1 MKWFS
6 IPGDHGAVFLQRMYS
21 ADLDLARQYLLNP
34 GSEGGIKP
42 ETDAAVGAEVPGDR
56 DQLAG
61 YIGGLQ
67 ELFRAQ
73 GVMHRLEQHDL
84 PGSAPIHGMTSFPA
98 PVMAAA
104 MSYMLETIPAPSL
117 PLSSK

>member
-1 MKWFS
+1 
-6 IPGDHGAVFLQRMYS
+6 MYS

-67 ELFRAQ
+67 ELFCAQ
-73 GVMHRLEQHDL
+73 GVMHRLEQHNL
-84 PGSAPIHGMTSFPA
+84 PRSATVHGMTSFPA
-98 PVMAAA
+98 PAIAVA
-104 MSYMLETIPAPSL
+104 MSYMLETIPAPSRS
-117 PLSSK
+117 LSPK

>member
-6 IPGDHGAVFLQRMYS
+6 IPGDRGAVFLQRMNS
-21 ADLDLARQYLLNP
+21 ADLDLAHQNFLNP

-42 ETDAAVGAEVPGDR
+42 DADAAVGAEVPGDG

-61 YIGGLQ
+61 DIGGLQ
-67 ELFRAQ
+67 EPLCAQ
-73 GVMHRLEQHDL
+73 GVMDRLEHHDL
-84 PGSAPIHGMTSFPA
+84 PGSATVHGMTSFPA
-98 PVMAAA
+98 PVIAAA